1 MLAELHIENL
11 GVIEL
16 LDLRFGAGF
25 TAFTGETGA
34 GKTMLVEAMSLLVG
48 GRADGAMVR
57 PGADEARVDGRFIVR
72 GTDGDDEVILT
83 RVIPADGR
91 SRAYV
96 DGRLA
101 TVAQLQDIGSR
112 IVDIHGQHAHQ
123 RLLTAATQRAALD
136 HYGKVDLGDVQ
147 KAREDIARI
156 DASLAELGG
165 DERSRAREIDLLRFQ
180 LNEIEAAALVDGDED
195 LRLSSEEDLLSRA
208 TAFREA
214 LGGAYDLIADDN
226 GVRDT
231 LGRASALLG
240 GAAGGTHFADIAG
253 RIETLLAE
261 VDDVAAELRRGAETI
276 EEDPERLQGIRLR
289 RQLLVDLRR
298 KYGDSL
304 TDVIA
309 YADEARRRLDD
320 LESHSS
326 RVAELTSARA
336 SAVQAFAR
344 AATIVGKARRAAAPR
359 LAKDIQSRLR
369 LLALPHAEV
378 AVAIGGDEASDAID
392 AGSEIS
398 FLISTNPGSPLAP
411 LTKVASGGE
420 LARTMLAVRLVLSD
434 EPSTM
439 VFDEVDAGIGGA
451 AALAV
456 AQALGELGAHH
467 QVFAVTHLAQVAAA
481 ASTHVVVSKEVI
493 NRATFGRAEIASGD
507 DRVAE
512 IARMLSGGVADESA
526 RRHATDL
533 LAELATEVDSRST
546 SPSTR
551 EVRATKGTSQ
561 PGKAGP
567 RRKAG

>member
-1 MLAELHIENL
+1 MLVELHIENL
-11 GVIEL
+11 GVIER
-16 LDLRFGAGF
+16 LDLQFGAGF

-48 GRADGAMVR
+48 GRADGSVVR
-57 PGADEARVDGRFIVR
+57 PGTDEARVDGRFVVA
-72 GTDGDDEVILT
+72 GSDGDEEVILS

-101 TVAQLQDIGSR
+101 TVAQLQEIGSR

-136 HYGKVDLGDVQ
+136 QFGKIDLAAFHS
-147 KAREDIARI
+147 ARDELAKI

-180 LNEIEAAALVDGDED
+180 VDEIETAALVDGDED
-195 LRLSSEEDLLSRA
+195 QRLSAEEDLLSKA
-208 TAFREA
+208 TSFREA
-214 LGGAYDLIADDN
+214 LSGAYDLIADDQ
-226 GVRDT
+226 GVRDK
-231 LGRASALLG
+231 LGLASSMIG
-240 GAAGGTHFADIAG
+240 GATQVGP
-253 RIETLLAE
+253 LAE
-261 VDDVAAELRRGAETI
+261 VAARLAAVLADVDDLAADLRRSAETI
-276 EEDPERLQGIRLR
+276 DEDPERLQAIRQR

-298 KYGDSL
+298 KYGESL
-304 TDVIA
+304 ADVIA
-309 YADEARRRLDD
+309 FGAEARRRRDD
-320 LESHSS
+320 LESHAS
-326 RVAELTSARA
+326 RVAELTTARTKA
-336 SAVQAFAR
+336 ADAFAR
-344 AATIVGKARRAAAPR
+344 AAVAVGRARRATAPT
-359 LAKDIQSRLR
+359 LAKEIQTRLR
-369 LLALPHAEV
+369 HLALPHAEI
-378 AVAIGGDEASDAID
+378 AVSIAGDETTDAVDGGSDVTI
-392 AGSEIS
+392 
-398 FLISTNPGSPLAP
+398 LISTNPGSPLAP

-456 AQALGELGAHH
+456 AQALGELGRHH

-481 ASTHVVVSKEVI
+481 ATTHVVVSKEVVG
-493 NRATFGRAEIASGD
+493 RATFGRAAVVGGE

-512 IARMLSGGVADESA
+512 VARMLSGGVADDSA
-526 RRHATDL
+526 RKHATDL
-533 LAELATEVDSRST
+533 LVELSSSGRPSST
-546 SPSTR
+546 KARPT
-551 EVRATKGTSQ
+551 A
-561 PGKAGP
+561 GKAGP

>member
-72 GTDGDDEVILT
+72 GTNGDDEVILT

-101 TVAQLQDIGSR
+101 TVTQLQDIGSR

-147 KAREDIARI
+147 KSREDIARI

-240 GAAGGTHFADIAG
+240 GAAGGTHLADIAG
-253 RIETLLAE
+253 RIEALLAE

-298 KYGDSL
+298 KYG
-304 TDVIA
+304 
-309 YADEARRRLDD
+309 
-320 LESHSS
+320 
-326 RVAELTSARA
+326 
-336 SAVQAFAR
+336 
-344 AATIVGKARRAAAPR
+344 
-359 LAKDIQSRLR
+359 
-369 LLALPHAEV
+369 
-378 AVAIGGDEASDAID
+378 
-392 AGSEIS
+392 
-398 FLISTNPGSPLAP
+398 
-411 LTKVASGGE
+411 
-420 LARTMLAVRLVLSD
+420 
-434 EPSTM
+434 
-439 VFDEVDAGIGGA
+439 
-451 AALAV
+451 
-456 AQALGELGAHH
+456 
-467 QVFAVTHLAQVAAA
+467 
-481 ASTHVVVSKEVI
+481 
-493 NRATFGRAEIASGD
+493 
-507 DRVAE
+507 
-512 IARMLSGGVADESA
+512 
-526 RRHATDL
+526 
-533 LAELATEVDSRST
+533 
-546 SPSTR
+546 
-551 EVRATKGTSQ
+551 
-561 PGKAGP
+561 
-567 RRKAG
+567 

>member
-1 MLAELHIENL
+1 MLVELHIENL
-11 GVIEL
+11 GVIER
-16 LDLRFGAGF
+16 LDLQFGAGF

-48 GRADGAMVR
+48 GRADGSVVR
-57 PGADEARVDGRFIVR
+57 PGTDEARVDGRFVVT
-72 GTDGDDEVILT
+72 GSEGDEEVILS

-101 TVAQLQDIGSR
+101 TVAQLQEIGSR

-136 HYGKVDLGDVQ
+136 QFGKIDLAALHS
-147 KAREDIARI
+147 ARDELVKI

-180 LNEIEAAALVDGDED
+180 VDEIEAAALIDGDED
-195 LRLSSEEDLLSRA
+195 QRLSAEEDLLSKA
-208 TAFREA
+208 TSFREA
-214 LGGAYDLIADDN
+214 LSSAYDLIADDQ
-226 GVRDT
+226 GVRDK
-231 LGRASALLG
+231 LGMASSMIG
-240 GAAGGTHFADIAG
+240 GATQVGP
-253 RIETLLAE
+253 LAE
-261 VDDVAAELRRGAETI
+261 VAARLAAVLADVDDLAADLRRSAETI
-276 EEDPERLQGIRLR
+276 DEDPERLQAIRQR

-298 KYGDSL
+298 KYGESL
-304 TDVIA
+304 ADVIA
-309 YADEARRRLDD
+309 FGAEARRRHDD
-320 LESHSS
+320 LESHAS
-326 RVAELTSARA
+326 RVAELTAARTKA
-336 SAVQAFAR
+336 ADAFAR
-344 AATIVGKARRAAAPR
+344 ASVAVGRARRAAAPT
-359 LAKDIQSRLR
+359 LAKEIQARLR
-369 LLALPHAEV
+369 HLALPHAEISV
-378 AVAIGGDEASDAID
+378 SIAGDETTDAVDGGSDVTI
-392 AGSEIS
+392 
-398 FLISTNPGSPLAP
+398 LISTNPGSPLAP

-456 AQALGELGAHH
+456 AQALGELGGHH

-481 ASTHVVVSKEVI
+481 ATTHVVVSKEVVG
-493 NRATFGRAEIASGD
+493 RATFGRAAVVGGE

-512 IARMLSGGVADESA
+512 VARMLSGGVADDSA
-526 RRHATDL
+526 RKHATDL
-533 LAELATEVDSRST
+533 LAELSSSGR
-546 SPSTR
+546 PSSSKARLT
-551 EVRATKGTSQ
+551 A
-561 PGKAGP
+561 GKAGP

>member
-11 GVIEL
+11 GVIER
-16 LDLRFGAGF
+16 LDLRFGEGF

-34 GKTMLVEAMSLLVG
+34 GKTMLVEATSLLVG

-57 PGADEARVDGRFIVR
+57 PGTNEARVDGRFIVR
-72 GTDGDDEVILT
+72 GPDGDDEVILS

-101 TVAQLQDIGSR
+101 TVAQLQEIGSH

-147 KAREDIARI
+147 KAREDVARI

-180 LNEIEAAALVDGDED
+180 LNEIEAAALVDADED
-195 LRLSSEEDLLSRA
+195 VRLSSEEDLLSRA

-214 LGGAYDLIADDN
+214 LSGAYDLISGDN

-240 GAAGGTHFADIAG
+240 ATAGGSQFADIAG
-253 RIETLLAE
+253 RLEALLTE
-261 VDDVAAELRRGAETI
+261 VDDVAAELRRGAETV

-304 TDVIA
+304 ADVIA
-309 YADEARRRLDD
+309 FAADARRRLDD

-326 RVAELTSARA
+326 RVAELTAARA
-336 SAVQAFAR
+336 SALEAFAR
-344 AATIVGKARRAAAPR
+344 AAVIVGRARRAAAPQ
-359 LAKDIQSRLR
+359 LARAIQSRLR

-378 AVAIGGDEASDAID
+378 DVAIGGDETSDALD
-392 AGSEIS
+392 AGSDVS
-398 FLISTNPGSPLAP
+398 YLISTNPGSPLAP

-434 EPSTM
+434 DPSTM

-456 AQALGELGAHH
+456 AQALSELGAHH

-481 ASTHVVVSKEVI
+481 ATTHVVVSKEVV
-493 NRATFGRAEIASGD
+493 NRATFGRAEIATGD
-507 DRVAE
+507 GRVGE
-512 IARMLSGGVADESA
+512 IARMLSGGVADDSA

-533 LAELATEVDSRST
+533 LAELATGVEPRASREG
-546 SPSTR
+546 R
-551 EVRATKGTSQ
+551 GAKGTTP

>member
-11 GVIEL
+11 GVIER
-16 LDLRFGAGF
+16 LDLCFGAGF

-57 PGADEARVDGRFIVR
+57 PGTDEARVDGRFIVP
-72 GTDGDDEVILT
+72 GPDGDDEVILS

-101 TVAQLQDIGSR
+101 TVAQLQEIGSR

-123 RLLTAATQRAALD
+123 RLLTASTQRAALD
-136 HYGKVDLGDVQ
+136 HFGKIDLGDLQ

-180 LNEIEAAALVDGDED
+180 LSEIESAALVDGGED

-214 LGGAYDLIADDN
+214 LSGAYDLIADDN

-240 GAAGGTHFADIAG
+240 GTTSGSHFADIAG
-253 RIETLLAE
+253 RIEALLAE
-261 VDDVAAELRRGAETI
+261 VDDVAAELRRGAETV
-276 EEDPERLQGIRLR
+276 EEDPERLQVIRLR
-289 RQLLVDLRR
+289 RQLLLDLRR
-298 KYGDSL
+298 KYGESL
-304 TDVIA
+304 TDVISFA
-309 YADEARRRLDD
+309 SDVRRRLED

-326 RVAELTSARA
+326 RVAELTAARA
-336 SAVQAFAR
+336 AAAEAFVK
-344 AATIVGKARRAAAPR
+344 AATIVGRARREAAPR
-359 LAKDIQSRLR
+359 LAHDIQSRLR

-378 AVAIGGDEASDAID
+378 EVAVGGDETSDAVD
-392 AGSEIS
+392 AGSDITY
-398 FLISTNPGSPLAP
+398 LISTNPGSPLAP

-434 EPSTM
+434 DPSTM

-456 AQALGELGAHH
+456 AQALGELGTQH

-493 NRATFGRAEIASGD
+493 DRATYGRAEIAAGD
-507 DRVAE
+507 DRIAE
-512 IARMLSGGVADESA
+512 IARMLSGGVADDSA

-533 LAELATEVDSRST
+533 LAELGAGMN

-551 EVRATKGTSQ
+551 HGRGAKGSTQ
-561 PGKAGP
+561 PRKAGP

>member
-11 GVIEL
+11 GVIER
-16 LDLRFGAGF
+16 LDLRFGEGF

-57 PGADEARVDGRFIVR
+57 PGTDEARVDGRFIVR
-72 GTDGDDEVILT
+72 GPDGDDEVILS

-101 TVAQLQDIGSR
+101 TVAQLQEIGSH

-147 KAREDIARI
+147 KAREDVARI

-180 LNEIEAAALVDGDED
+180 LNEIEAAALVDADED
-195 LRLSSEEDLLSRA
+195 VRLSSEEDLLSRA

-214 LGGAYDLIADDN
+214 LSGAYDLISGDN

-240 GAAGGTHFADIAG
+240 ATAGGSQFADIAG
-253 RIETLLAE
+253 RLEALLTE
-261 VDDVAAELRRGAETI
+261 VDDVAAELRRGAETV

-304 TDVIA
+304 ADVIA
-309 YADEARRRLDD
+309 FAADARRRLDD

-326 RVAELTSARA
+326 RVAELTAARA
-336 SAVQAFAR
+336 SALEAFAR
-344 AATIVGKARRAAAPR
+344 AAVIVGRARRAAAPQ
-359 LAKDIQSRLR
+359 LARAIQSRLR

-378 AVAIGGDEASDAID
+378 DVAIGGDETSDALD
-392 AGSEIS
+392 AGSDVS
-398 FLISTNPGSPLAP
+398 YLISTNPGSPLAP

-434 EPSTM
+434 DPS
-439 VFDEVDAGIGGA
+439 
-451 AALAV
+451 
-456 AQALGELGAHH
+456 
-467 QVFAVTHLAQVAAA
+467 
-481 ASTHVVVSKEVI
+481 
-493 NRATFGRAEIASGD
+493 
-507 DRVAE
+507 
-512 IARMLSGGVADESA
+512 
-526 RRHATDL
+526 
-533 LAELATEVDSRST
+533 
-546 SPSTR
+546 
-551 EVRATKGTSQ
+551 
-561 PGKAGP
+561 
-567 RRKAG
+567 

>member
-1 MLAELHIENL
+1 MLVELHIENL
-11 GVIEL
+11 GVIER
-16 LDLRFGAGF
+16 LDLQFGAGF

-48 GRADGAMVR
+48 GRADGSVVR
-57 PGADEARVDGRFIVR
+57 PGTDEARVDGRFVLA
-72 GTDGDDEVILT
+72 GSDGDEEVILS

-101 TVAQLQDIGSR
+101 TVAQLQEIGSR

-136 HYGKVDLGDVQ
+136 QFGKIDLAALHS
-147 KAREDIARI
+147 ARDELAKI

-180 LNEIEAAALVDGDED
+180 VDEIEAAALVDGDED
-195 LRLSSEEDLLSRA
+195 QRLSAEEDLLSKA
-208 TAFREA
+208 TSFREA
-214 LGGAYDLIADDN
+214 LSGAYDLIADDQ
-226 GVRDT
+226 GVRDK
-231 LGRASALLG
+231 LGLASSMIG
-240 GAAGGTHFADIAG
+240 GATQVGP
-253 RIETLLAE
+253 LAE
-261 VDDVAAELRRGAETI
+261 VAARLAAVLADVDDLAADLRRSAETI
-276 EEDPERLQGIRLR
+276 DEDPERLQAIRQR

-298 KYGDSL
+298 KYGESL
-304 TDVIA
+304 ADVIA
-309 YADEARRRLDD
+309 FGAEARRRRDD
-320 LESHSS
+320 LESHAS
-326 RVAELTSARA
+326 RVAELTTARTKA
-336 SAVQAFAR
+336 ENAFAR
-344 AATIVGKARRAAAPR
+344 AAVAVGRARRAAAPT
-359 LAKDIQSRLR
+359 LAKEIQTRLR
-369 LLALPHAEV
+369 HLALPHAEISV
-378 AVAIGGDEASDAID
+378 SIAGDETTDAVDGGSDVTI
-392 AGSEIS
+392 
-398 FLISTNPGSPLAP
+398 LISTNPGSPLAP

-456 AQALGELGAHH
+456 AQALGELGGHH

-481 ASTHVVVSKEVI
+481 ATTHVVVSKEVVG
-493 NRATFGRAEIASGD
+493 RATFGRAAVVGGE

-512 IARMLSGGVADESA
+512 VARMLSGGVADDSA
-526 RRHATDL
+526 RTHATDL
-533 LAELATEVDSRST
+533 LAELSSSGR
-546 SPSTR
+546 PSSAKARPT
-551 EVRATKGTSQ
+551 A
-561 PGKAGP
+561 GKAGP